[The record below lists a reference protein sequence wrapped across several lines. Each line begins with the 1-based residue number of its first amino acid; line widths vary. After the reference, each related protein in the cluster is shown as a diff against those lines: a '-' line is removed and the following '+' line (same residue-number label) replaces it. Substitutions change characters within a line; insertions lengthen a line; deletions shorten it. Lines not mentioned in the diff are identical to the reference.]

1 MVVWLYCVTSK
12 RESVVVRELFFC
24 TCFPIQALAK
34 TENKAINNLNYF
46 CSPFLGA
53 LHWLHFSRHRAS
65 FPARECK
72 FARIFFRFE
81 NRKKLNVEMGVE
93 ERSATTADDNN
104 RR

>member
-12 RESVVVRELFFC
+12 RESVVVRELFLHLFSL
-24 TCFPIQALAK
+24 FKLSRK
-34 TENKAINNLNYF
+34 RKNKAINNLNYF